1 MIIAEEL
8 FDRIVALIQL
18 DEHRA
23 PEVTGM
29 LYDTLKLACR
39 EALSNNRELFGNL
52 FSQVDYLSR
61 KYSMH
66 LRDVVAIQ
74 KMRSETRTGMQFSS
88 KELLSHARAL
98 SIFISAIFQTAIPT
112 RLNHLLPRVYYISKA
127 KREINY
133 RRIRALVLSVQSD
146 AFKVKCEQ
154 FEDIKEMT
162 VPLNEPHLLYLSTL
176 LKEGMQVNLLDCNV
190 ENDVIETALVVVN
203 PDFLVDISAI
213 ARCFTDWGHHPL
225 SYTYN
230 RLSPSA
236 NSKAILLGH
245 YSGVALDDI
254 INKKRTL

>member
-18 DEHRA
+18 EEHRA
-23 PEVTGM
+23 PEITGM

-98 SIFISAIFQTAIPT
+98 SIFISTIFQTAIPT

-146 AFKVKCEQ
+146 AFKVRCEQ

-162 VPLNEPHLLYLSTL
+162 VPLKRATSSISFYLITRGNAGEFARLQRRKRCDRNRSCGSKPRLFCSILAPLL
-176 LKEGMQVNLLDCNV
+176 
-190 ENDVIETALVVVN
+190 
-203 PDFLVDISAI
+203 
-213 ARCFTDWGHHPL
+213 
-225 SYTYN
+225 
-230 RLSPSA
+230 
-236 NSKAILLGH
+236 
-245 YSGVALDDI
+245 VALPIGDI
-254 INKKRTL
+254 TL

>member
-88 KELLSHARAL
+88 KELLSHARA
-98 SIFISAIFQTAIPT
+98 
-112 RLNHLLPRVYYISKA
+112 
-127 KREINY
+127 
-133 RRIRALVLSVQSD
+133 
-146 AFKVKCEQ
+146 
-154 FEDIKEMT
+154 
-162 VPLNEPHLLYLSTL
+162 
-176 LKEGMQVNLLDCNV
+176 
-190 ENDVIETALVVVN
+190 
-203 PDFLVDISAI
+203 
-213 ARCFTDWGHHPL
+213 
-225 SYTYN
+225 
-230 RLSPSA
+230 
-236 NSKAILLGH
+236 
-245 YSGVALDDI
+245 
-254 INKKRTL
+254 

>member
-1 MIIAEEL
+1 MQKNF

-74 KMRSETRTGMQFSS
+74 KMRSETRTGIQFSS

-98 SIFISAIFQTAIPT
+98 VDIHF
-112 RLNHLLPRVYYISKA
+112 NHLSKQPFPPA
-127 KREINY
+127 SIICSHGFITY
-133 RRIRALVLSVQSD
+133 R
-146 AFKVKCEQ
+146 K
-154 FEDIKEMT
+154 
-162 VPLNEPHLLYLSTL
+162 PNEKST
-176 LKEGMQVNLLDCNV
+176 
-190 ENDVIETALVVVN
+190 
-203 PDFLVDISAI
+203 I
-213 ARCFTDWGHHPL
+213 AE
-225 SYTYN
+225 
-230 RLSPSA
+230 
-236 NSKAILLGH
+236 
-245 YSGVALDDI
+245 
-254 INKKRTL
+254 